1 MRNLETFTF
10 KGGLRN
16 KHTRIVMNSG
26 MSIVHSMGAFLDQT
40 NGPRTVI
47 ERTTHSEKNQENRD

>member
-26 MSIVHSMGAFLDQT
+26 MATVHYMGAFKDQSYT
-40 NGPRTVI
+40 QKTVI
-47 ERTTHSEKNQENRD
+47 ERVTHKEQNQGNND